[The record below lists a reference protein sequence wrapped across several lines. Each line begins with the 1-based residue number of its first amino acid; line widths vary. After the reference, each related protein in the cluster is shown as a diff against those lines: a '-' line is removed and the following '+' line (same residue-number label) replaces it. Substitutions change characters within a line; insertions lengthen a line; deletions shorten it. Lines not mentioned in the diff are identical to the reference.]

1 MAIASAVATRI
12 PLRARVAAAQLVTS
26 DRTIWRMGCEPDER
40 LLTDRSAAPSPSD
53 EDLRAWAADRTV
65 FVSSVMTGMKAER
78 RETARAIEAVGAIPM
93 LFEEFGGMDD
103 DPEEAYLSKVASSD
117 IYLGILGARY
127 GKPLKSGYSA
137 THAEYNE
144 AVIRGLRI
152 SIWNTEADLDGPQR
166 DFLEAI
172 RVFHTTGS
180 YSAPGDLAERVTRRL
195 GAMAAESLAPW
206 VKVGNAVFRA
216 TNVRDDGQ
224 HITVTA
230 RIRDNTVA
238 SALEARR
245 PSSSFGRATDTRITW
260 PGGTSHVRVTS
271 VAVETTASKARTVTI
286 IAERVADN
294 RSNLLEAGLGD
305 RTPDD
310 LTELAMRISL
320 FGEQNPLGPMAFMAR
335 AENPLLDLETLG
347 LSEDAVEQVAEL
359 FLTEELVG
367 VRGADHITAFRLGP
381 KRAGHRRLLLGW
393 MPRRR
398 YVNEAPVE
406 RHIEGEAI
414 VGRR

>member
-1 MAIASAVATRI
+1 
-12 PLRARVAAAQLVTS
+12 
-26 DRTIWRMGCEPDER
+26 
-40 LLTDRSAAPSPSD
+40 
-53 EDLRAWAADRTV
+53 
-65 FVSSVMTGMKAER
+65 
-78 RETARAIEAVGAIPM
+78 
-93 LFEEFGGMDD
+93 
-103 DPEEAYLSKVASSD
+103 
-117 IYLGILGARY
+117 
-127 GKPLKSGYSA
+127 
-137 THAEYNE
+137 
-144 AVIRGLRI
+144 
-152 SIWNTEADLDGPQR
+152 
-166 DFLEAI
+166 
-172 RVFHTTGS
+172 
-180 YSAPGDLAERVTRRL
+180 
-195 GAMAAESLAPW
+195 MAAESLAPW

-245 PSSSFGRATDTRITW
+245 PSSSFGRGTDTRITW
-260 PGGTSHVRVTS
+260 PGGTSHVRITS
-271 VAVETTASKARTVTI
+271 VTVETTASKARTVTI

-310 LTELAMRISL
+310 LTELAIRISL

-335 AENPLLDLETLG
+335 AENPLLDLETFG

-393 MPRRR
+393 IPRRR

-406 RHIEGEAI
+406 RRIEGEAI
-414 VGRR
+414 VGHS